1 MKKCAFLFVALL
13 ISYSAIA
20 QSRSEQKADAEAK
33 KIRDEVFGSS
43 DKDFAVTAVPENL
56 KKESAVIICQK
67 LTQVFDKEGA
77 DIGIGSNKSLSTTET
92 IRKRIKL
99 QDKSAVEAFSEFY
112 FKNTKD
118 IGILIEKP
126 DGRKTEINLKEA
138 VEVSDNTRIPTIYR
152 SYYSFSYKYK
162 KIAIP
167 DLQPGDIIDYFYRVS
182 ESYFIPQVTQFAF
195 NDVIVS
201 LANTYPTLK
210 QKIEFNVEKQFYIN
224 IKSLNGAPT
233 LTPENQKE
241 GNYSIY
247 TMVLENQDK
256 QHDERWV
263 YPYRSTPTVKYQV
276 FFLRSEG
283 SKTNYVVGERGKP
296 KTSITPDEAVEQIT
310 NIYEDAPSSLAQGFS
325 YELGSYVTDK
335 LGKETDPVKIAY
347 AAYSYL
353 RGLISVPAVVSMYPG
368 YLDQPYE
375 SVKAALSDPDLYGPS
390 NETIND
396 EIFTKIIARVLKNR
410 KIEFRVAFAVP
421 RHIGNLED
429 AILANEF
436 MWGLHVE
443 GAKPFFLFAPSSGSL
458 PGEIDARM
466 QGVDAYLFN
475 PISKSGKKYE
485 IKKIAVSSHEQ
496 NATMEKLT
504 VTFDES
510 MELAAFNRN
519 VTVKGLNKDPYY
531 NSTIIVN
538 DFLDTEM
545 TEYKLKPK
553 YIYKGKKDK
562 MAIIDAGVK
571 SAREEAVKNRK
582 DSQKAELEDNG
593 FEIGT
598 YDSFDL
604 VSDGREKAKPE
615 IKFTEKFTVKN
626 LIKKAGPTYILD
638 AGKII
643 GEQLEVKE
651 DELKRHY
658 DIYMSNTRSFNY
670 EIAVTIPEGYKV
682 EGIDKLNK
690 DVDNATG
697 FFKSTAKVEGNQL
710 IITASKAYKTIYEKK
725 ENWPEM
731 VKFLDEAYKFTQVK
745 VVLKKA

>member
-13 ISYSAIA
+13 ITFSASA

-67 LTQVFDKEGA
+67 LTQIFDKEGA
-77 DIGIGSNKSLSTTET
+77 DIGISSNKSLSTSET

-138 VEVSDNTRIPTIYR
+138 VEVSDNTRIPSIYR
-152 SYYSFSYKYK
+152 SYYSFSFKYK

-167 DLQPGDIIDYFYRVS
+167 DLQPGDIIDYFYRVT
-182 ESYFIPQVTQFAF
+182 ETYYIPTVTQFAF

-201 LANTYPTLK
+201 LANSYPTIK
-210 QKIEFNVEKQFYIN
+210 QKFEFKVEKQFYIN

-263 YPYRSTPTVKYQV
+263 YPYRSTPTIKYQV

-283 SKTNYVVGERGKP
+283 SKTNYAVGERGKP

-310 NIYEDAPSSLAQGFS
+310 NIYEDAQSYLVMAYGSSVS
-325 YELGSYVTDK
+325 SYVTEQ
-335 LGKETDPVKIAY
+335 LGKETDPAKIAY
-347 AAYSYL
+347 AAYSFL
-353 RGLISVPAVVSMYPG
+353 RGLISVPALVSSYPG

-375 SVKAALSDPDLYGPS
+375 SVKEALTDPDMYGPS
-390 NETIND
+390 NESIND
-396 EIFTKIIARVLKNR
+396 EAFTKILASVLK
-410 KIEFRVAFAVP
+410 KKKVDFRVAFAVP

-436 MWGLHVE
+436 IWGLHIE
-443 GAKPFFLFAPSSGSL
+443 GSKPFFLFAPSAGSL
-458 PGEIDARM
+458 PGELDARM
-466 QGVDAYLFN
+466 QGVDAYLIN
-475 PISKSGKKYE
+475 PKSKTGKKYE
-485 IKKIAVSSHEQ
+485 IKKVPVSTHET

-510 MELAAFNRN
+510 MEVASFNRN

-538 DFLDTEM
+538 DYLDTEM
-545 TEYKLKPK
+545 AKYDLKPR

-562 MAIIDAGVK
+562 MAIIETGVK
-571 SAREEAVKNRK
+571 NAREEAIKNRK
-582 DSQKAELEDNG
+582 DSQKAELEDSG

-598 YDSFDL
+598 YDSFEL
-604 VSDGREKAKPE
+604 MSDGREKEKSE

-626 LIKKAGPTYILD
+626 IIKKAGPTYILD

-658 DIYMSNTRSFNY
+658 DIHMGNTRAFNY
-670 EIAVTIPEGYKV
+670 EIAVTIPDGYKV